1 MQLEMASVAG
11 VDAAS
16 VVCLCD
22 ISEGESGA
30 DGACVACC
38 WCASPHA
45 AMPDSSRG
53 VLSEAVGRACC
64 VGAGACWFVIT
75 TCRGAYCRLVGVD
88 QGVCVCERACVVS
101 LVCCLSLNLIQSR
114 LSRGE
119 AQCVCTVSHVHAH
132 TRTRARTLALT
143 RTLMRARA
151 HTHTHTPWRGKGG
164 SQLQNTSLRKAG
176 RPPHR
181 SGNCCCHLA
190 CCCHKKIRSPV
201 DAAAASQYEKR

>member
-1 MQLEMASVAG
+1 MKRERELGTVSGSPSKTEVYGDTYQYLFTISGRERGGVDTLQLEMASVAG

-64 VGAGACWFVIT
+64 VGAGACCWFVFA

-88 QGVCVCERACVVS
+88 RGVCVRMKVRVLCHLLRVVT
-101 LVCCLSLNLIQSR
+101 VTNLGS
-114 LSRGE
+114 
-119 AQCVCTVSHVHAH
+119 
-132 TRTRARTLALT
+132 RARLHHRPL
-143 RTLMRARA
+143 L
-151 HTHTHTPWRGKGG
+151 HTP
-164 SQLQNTSLRKAG
+164 SLYL
-176 RPPHR
+176 
-181 SGNCCCHLA
+181 CLA
-190 CCCHKKIRSPV
+190 SSSARVS
-201 DAAAASQYEKR
+201 